1 MSAMLTALLRF
12 VGFRQS
18 SASTLARESLPDAP
32 RRPRWQLQRAPRGP
46 VLMLDI
52 DGVLHPGQSGTLI
65 YLPLLETW
73 LLAHPAVDVV
83 ISSNWRE
90 THTLDELRAFFS
102 IELRERVI
110 GCTPVLP
117 DSTRL
122 DEILLVVRK
131 YDITQWAALDDRVQ
145 EFPDASRLVATEYL
159 DGITEDSLIQLT
171 RLLWVRA

>member
-1 MSAMLTALLRF
+1 MLTALLRF
-12 VGFRQS
+12 VGIRP
-18 SASTLARESLPDAP
+18 AVDSTFARESLPAAP
-32 RRPRWQLQRAPRGP
+32 RASRWALQRAPRGP

-73 LLAHPAVDVV
+73 LRAHSDVDVV

-90 THTLDELRAFFS
+90 THTLDELRNFFS

-122 DEILLVVRK
+122 DEILLVVRE
-131 YDITQWAALDDRVQ
+131 YGITQWAALDDCVQ

-159 DGITEDSLIQLT
+159 DGITGASLLQLT
-171 RLLWVRA
+171 RVISHI

>member
-1 MSAMLTALLRF
+1 MMSALLRF
-12 VGFRQS
+12 IGIRPAGAPTF
-18 SASTLARESLPDAP
+18 ARESLPATPRAP
-32 RRPRWQLQRAPRGP
+32 RWALERAPRGP

-73 LLAHPAVDVV
+73 LRAHPDVDVV

-90 THTLDELRAFFS
+90 THALDELRNFFS

-117 DSTRL
+117 NSTRL
-122 DEILLVVRK
+122 DEILFVVRE
-131 YDITQWAALDDRVQ
+131 YGITQWAALDDRVQ
-145 EFPDASRLVATEYL
+145 EFPDTRRLVATEYL
-159 DGITEDSLIQLT
+159 DGITGDSLLQLT
-171 RLLWVRA
+171 RVMWAAA

>member
-1 MSAMLTALLRF
+1 MMRALLRF
-12 VGFRQS
+12 VGIRPTTAPTF
-18 SASTLARESLPDAP
+18 ARESLPAT
-32 RRPRWQLQRAPRGP
+32 RLALQRAPRGP

-73 LLAHPAVDVV
+73 LRAHPDVDVV

-90 THTLDELRAFFS
+90 THTLDELRNFFS

-117 DSTRL
+117 NSTRL
-122 DEILLVVRK
+122 DEILFVVRE
-131 YDITQWAALDDRVQ
+131 YGITQWAALDDRVQ
-145 EFPDASRLVATEYL
+145 DFPDARRLVATEYL
-159 DGITEDSLIQLT
+159 DGITGDSLLQLT
-171 RLLWVRA
+171 RVMWTAA

>member
-1 MSAMLTALLRF
+1 MMGALLRF
-12 VGFRQS
+12 VGIRPTVAPTF
-18 SASTLARESLPDAP
+18 ARESLPVNPRAP
-32 RRPRWQLQRAPRGP
+32 RWALQRAPRGP

-73 LLAHPAVDVV
+73 LRAHPDVDVV

-90 THTLDELRAFFS
+90 THTLDELRNFFS

-117 DSTRL
+117 DCTRL
-122 DEILLVVRK
+122 DEILCVVR
-131 YDITQWAALDDRVQ
+131 
-145 EFPDASRLVATEYL
+145 E
-159 DGITEDSLIQLT
+159 
-171 RLLWVRA
+171 

>member
-1 MSAMLTALLRF
+1 MLTALLRF
-12 VGFRQS
+12 VGVCP
-18 SASTLARESLPDAP
+18 AADSTFARESLPAAP
-32 RRPRWQLQRAPRGP
+32 RASRWALLRAPRGP

-73 LLAHPAVDVV
+73 LRTHPDVDVV

-90 THTLDELRAFFS
+90 THTLDELRNFFS

-122 DEILLVVRK
+122 DEILLVVRE
-131 YDITQWAALDDRVQ
+131 YGITQWAALDDRVQ

-159 DGITEDSLIQLT
+159 DGITGESLLQLT
-171 RLLWVRA
+171 RVISHL